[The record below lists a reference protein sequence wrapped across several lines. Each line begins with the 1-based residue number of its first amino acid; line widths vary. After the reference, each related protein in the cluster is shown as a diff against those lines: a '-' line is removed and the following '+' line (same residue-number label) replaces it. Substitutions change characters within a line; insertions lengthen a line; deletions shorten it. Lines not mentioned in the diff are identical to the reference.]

1 MLCSRISVG
10 HSMGK
15 TTDLSSFDI
24 NIFCAFSSCVM
35 DLYQFLFTSIDIEI
49 RNRFMA
55 DFVCSVY
62 YDSFVKTLM
71 SINNTLAVFSKSD
84 FIREFNDKIFCGFVF
99 AAELHTWLVREAEWS
114 CPDRHSRSEL
124 SGQKKLINANPIM
137 STDNCHI
144 SPYLHFHLF
153 F

>member
-1 MLCSRISVG
+1 
-10 HSMGK
+10 
-15 TTDLSSFDI
+15 
-24 NIFCAFSSCVM
+24 M

-71 SINNTLAVFSKSD
+71 SINNSLAVFSKSD
-84 FIREFNDKIFCGFVF
+84 FIREFSDKIFCGFVF

-137 STDNCHI
+137 CQLIIATEPHICIST
-144 SPYLHFHLF
+144 F
-153 F
+153 FF